1 MCLLIVV
8 ALAFEFGLAQTDRH
22 IIVLHHVSV
31 CVYARHEKACQR
43 IHSAT
48 SVLHPLHIRASERA
62 RERERERERGREG
75 DRGREGERAF
85 ATYCYSL
92 NRKIL
97 MASHISVYST
107 HTYDLMSRVSSS
119 FTAHPCS
126 VTHICVHTYL

>member
-48 SVLHPLHIRASERA
+48 SVLHPLHIRASER
-62 RERERERERGREG
+62 ERERERERGREG
-75 DRGREGERAF
+75 GRQRGRGRERIR
-85 ATYCYSL
+85 Y
-92 NRKIL
+92 IL
-97 MASHISVYST
+97 LFSQ
-107 HTYDLMSRVSSS
+107 
-119 FTAHPCS
+119 
-126 VTHICVHTYL
+126 